1 MYILNGDQDKAIKI
15 ISDKIST
22 HLNDQTHQYLMKFLQ
37 LNASVLTID
46 GLTTIGKLF
55 LSFRASEPIRKFWN
69 LFFDILLEKTSHQDI
84 VQFYSDAMRE
94 NSNVPYLHLFE
105 VMHPVLL
112 TNADSDHRHSLSFS
126 RLSYSSTRMNSTV
139 CKRSWTSLHS
149 STGPTMFCTISPSH

>member
-1 MYILNGDQDKAIKI
+1 MYILNGDQDNAIKV
-15 ISDKIST
+15 ISDKINT
-22 HLNDQTHQYLMKFLQ
+22 NLNDQTYQYLMKFLQ
-37 LNASVLTID
+37 LNSSLLTVD

-105 VMHPVLL
+105 VIDRVLPESAH
-112 TNADSDHRHSLSFS
+112 TDPRHSLSF
-126 RLSYSSTRMNSTV
+126 LSV
-139 CKRSWTSLHS
+139 VIHQK
-149 STGPTMFCTISPSH
+149 G